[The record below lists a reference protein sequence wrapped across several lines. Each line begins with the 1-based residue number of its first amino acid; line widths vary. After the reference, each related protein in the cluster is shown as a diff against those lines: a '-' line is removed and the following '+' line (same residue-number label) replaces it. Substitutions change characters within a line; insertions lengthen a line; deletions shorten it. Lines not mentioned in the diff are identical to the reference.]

1 MFGKKKV
8 ITASLD
14 KNKSIWLDKSTN
26 KSHSIEDSKFIYYA
40 KTDEFISKLEIYIK
54 PNNYP
59 DKKVLIIINNEA
71 DFSELNSQIKES
83 FKLMSEFKNVA
94 GLRIENLYKVQNE
107 SRIILPKSGCIIGYL
122 KSGDIIY
129 CDIIS
134 DEFWIKTYFKIIT
147 YNYRKIIKLEY
158 KIQKQMKSKQ
168 IKYILLKAGI
178 ELFWDELKNNNL
190 DNSFNY
196 YLEEIIF
203 HNKKRK
209 KDQTGFE
216 AIEFNKK
223 FKNIDVK
230 SEILINLKF
239 GIFEELVHQQL
250 ISMTLN
256 KNDPNYLRLNEYCN
270 LTFEELLTS
279 KKFEPEFGTVKDIS
293 QEFLTSQ
300 YNDLNIP
307 FIFYNIKKKETADEY
322 MYNMINLSNSFEH
335 DIEDDDEDDDFDF
348 EGDTSFGKFYAED
361 ASKFFGNITSIKKTK
376 QNYLKRHN
384 KYDSNM
390 IIIAPFLFKLVTKD
404 NKKVLTNNNN
414 IIIDPKNVNVFR
426 TFAHQNTNENKNKRQ
441 KEDINNFFIS
451 PFSLEDDDN
460 ILKKEQNNL
469 LYNIDEI
476 NDKDCDLILETGNN
490 PIIYD
495 KIVEEP
501 LDDES
506 KDKNKNKSKKKSK
519 KNVKRYSVNLNDLMS
534 QKPNRR
540 SIFSFMR
547 LSRASNCCN
556 DLYSSFSQIEFI
568 NNLKIKFKNYI
579 SKKVMEKIIIPESRD
594 YENIDKDFLVFLNK
608 KESEE
613 DNSLIVKNKKLI
625 IFLFIFFIYYL
636 LIIITTNFETMNLFI
651 K

>member
-8 ITASLD
+8 LKTSSR
-14 KNKSIWLDKSTN
+14 SISTDN
-26 KSHSIEDSKFIYYA
+26 DLNNSHSGDDSKFIYYA
-40 KTDEFISKLEIYIK
+40 KSDRFISQLEIYVK

-59 DKKVLIIINNEA
+59 EKKVLVIINNEA
-71 DFSELNSQIKES
+71 DFSDLYSQIKDS
-83 FKLMSEFKNVA
+83 FKAISEFKNVA
-94 GLRIENLYKVQNE
+94 GLRVENLHKLKNE
-107 SRIILPKSGCIIGYL
+107 IRFNLPKSGCINGYL

-129 CDIIS
+129 CDIVS
-134 DEFWIKTYFKIIT
+134 DEFWIKTYFKIT
-147 YNYRKIIKLEY
+147 SYNYKKVVKLEY
-158 KIQKQMKSKQ
+158 KIQKKMKFKY
-168 IKYILLKAGI
+168 IKYFLLKAGI
-178 ELFWDELKNNNL
+178 ELFWDELKKNNL
-190 DNSFNY
+190 DTTFNY
-196 YLEEIIF
+196 FVKEIKF
-203 HNKKRK
+203 HNKKSK
-209 KDQTGFE
+209 KAQNIFE
-216 AIEFNKK
+216 TIDFTKK
-223 FKNIDVK
+223 LKYLDVK
-230 SEILINLKF
+230 NEIMINLNF

-250 ISMTLN
+250 ISTN
-256 KNDPNYLRLNEYCN
+256 FKKSEANYYRLNEYCN
-270 LTFEELLTS
+270 LAFEEILVS
-279 KKFEPEFGTVKDIS
+279 KKFEAELGTVKEIS
-293 QEFLTSQ
+293 QDFLTSQ
-300 YNDLNIP
+300 YNDVKTP
-307 FIFYNIKKKETADEY
+307 FLFYNIKKKETAEEF
-322 MYNMINLSNSFEH
+322 MYNMINMSNSYEPEV
-335 DIEDDDEDDDFDF
+335 EDDEEDDAFEF

-376 QNYLKRHN
+376 NKYLKRHN

-556 DLYSSFSQIEFI
+556 DLISSFSQIEFI

-625 IFLFIFFIYYL
+625 IFVFIFFIYYAL
-636 LIIITTNFETMNLFI
+636 MIIAINIDALNMFYF

>member
-1 MFGKKKV
+1 MFGKKKY
-8 ITASLD
+8 ITTSLD
-14 KNKSIWLDKSTN
+14 KNKSNSTDKSIN
-26 KSHSIEDSKFIYYA
+26 KSSIDDSKFIYYA

-83 FKLMSEFKNVA
+83 FKLISEFKNVA

-107 SRIILPKSGCIIGYL
+107 SRINLPENGCINALL

-134 DEFWIKTYFKIIT
+134 DEFWMKTYFKIIS

-158 KIQKQMKSKQ
+158 KIQKKMKSKY

-178 ELFWDELKNNNL
+178 ELFLDELNNNNI
-190 DNSFNY
+190 DNSLNY
-196 YLEEIIF
+196 FLQEIIF
-203 HNKKRK
+203 HNKKK
-209 KDQTGFE
+209 KKSQTGFE
-216 AIEFNKK
+216 PIEFNKK
-223 FKNIDVK
+223 LKNLDVK

-250 ISMTLN
+250 TSMNLN
-256 KNDPNYLRLNEYCN
+256 KNEPNYLRLNEYCN

-279 KKFEPEFGTVKDIS
+279 KKFEAEFGTVKEIS
-293 QEFLTSQ
+293 QEFLKSQ

-322 MYNMINLSNSFEH
+322 MYNIINLSNSFEE
-335 DIEDDDEDDDFDF
+335 DIEDDEEDDDFDF
-348 EGDTSFGKFYAED
+348 EGDTSFGKFYSED

-376 QNYLKRHN
+376 KNYYKRRN

-390 IIIAPFLFKLVTKD
+390 IIVAPFLFKLVTK
-404 NKKVLTNNNN
+404 NEKKVLTNNNN
-414 IIIDPKNVNVFR
+414 NDPKNVNVFR
-426 TFAHQNTNENKNKRQ
+426 TFAHQNINENKNRRQ
-441 KEDINNFFIS
+441 KEDIYNFFVC
-451 PFSLEDDDN
+451 PFSLEAEDN
-460 ILKKEQNNL
+460 ILKKEQEDNNNIL
-469 LYNIDEI
+469 LNIDEI
-476 NDKDCDLILETGNN
+476 KDNDNDLILDTGNN

-495 KIVEEP
+495 KIVEES
-501 LDDES
+501 LDNES
-506 KDKNKNKSKKKSK
+506 KSKNK
-519 KNVKRYSVNLNDLMS
+519 KNNKRYKVNLNDVMS
-534 QKPNRR
+534 QKTNRR
-540 SIFSFMR
+540 SLFSLMR
-547 LSRASNCCN
+547 LSIASNCCN
-556 DLYSSFSQIEFI
+556 DLYNSFSQIEFI
-568 NNLKIKFKNYI
+568 KNLKLQYKNYI
-579 SKKVMEKIIIPESRD
+579 SKKVMEKINIPESRD

-625 IFLFIFFIYYL
+625 IFLLFFFIYYL
-636 LIIITTNFETMNLFI
+636 LIIITTNYKIINLFI
-651 K
+651 

>member
-1 MFGKKKV
+1 MFGKKKY
-8 ITASLD
+8 ITTSLD
-14 KNKSIWLDKSTN
+14 KNKSNSTDKSIN
-26 KSHSIEDSKFIYYA
+26 KSSIDDSKFIYYA

-83 FKLMSEFKNVA
+83 FKLISEFKNVA

-107 SRIILPKSGCIIGYL
+107 SRINLPENGCINALL

-134 DEFWIKTYFKIIT
+134 DEFWMKTYFKIIS

-158 KIQKQMKSKQ
+158 KIQKKMKSKY

-178 ELFWDELKNNNL
+178 ELFLDELNNNNI
-190 DNSFNY
+190 DNSLNY
-196 YLEEIIF
+196 FLQEIIF
-203 HNKKRK
+203 HNKKK
-209 KDQTGFE
+209 KKSQTGFE
-216 AIEFNKK
+216 PIEFNKK
-223 FKNIDVK
+223 LKNLDVK

-250 ISMTLN
+250 TSMNLN
-256 KNDPNYLRLNEYCN
+256 KNEPNYLRLNEYCN

-279 KKFEPEFGTVKDIS
+279 KKFEAEFGTVKEIS
-293 QEFLTSQ
+293 QEFLKSQ

-322 MYNMINLSNSFEH
+322 MYNIINLSNSFEE
-335 DIEDDDEDDDFDF
+335 DIEDDEEDDDFSF
-348 EGDTSFGKFYAED
+348 EGDTSFGKFYSED

-376 QNYLKRHN
+376 KNYYKRRN

-390 IIIAPFLFKLVTKD
+390 IIVAPFLFKLVTK
-404 NKKVLTNNNN
+404 NEKKVLTNNNN
-414 IIIDPKNVNVFR
+414 NDPKNVNVFR
-426 TFAHQNTNENKNKRQ
+426 TFAHQNINENKNRRQ
-441 KEDINNFFIS
+441 KEDIYNFFVC
-451 PFSLEDDDN
+451 PFSLEAEDN
-460 ILKKEQNNL
+460 ILKKEQEDNNNNIL
-469 LYNIDEI
+469 LNIDEI
-476 NDKDCDLILETGNN
+476 KDNDNDLILDTGNN

-495 KIVEEP
+495 KIVEES
-501 LDDES
+501 LDNES
-506 KDKNKNKSKKKSK
+506 KSKNK
-519 KNVKRYSVNLNDLMS
+519 KNNKRYKVNLNDVMS
-534 QKPNRR
+534 QKTNRR
-540 SIFSFMR
+540 SLFSLMR
-547 LSRASNCCN
+547 LSIASNCCN
-556 DLYSSFSQIEFI
+556 DLYNSFSQIEFI
-568 NNLKIKFKNYI
+568 KNLKLQYKNYI
-579 SKKVMEKIIIPESRD
+579 SKKVMEKINIPESRD

-625 IFLFIFFIYYL
+625 IFLLFFFIYYL
-636 LIIITTNFETMNLFI
+636 LIIITTNYKIINLFI
-651 K
+651 